1 MEAKGSEAP
10 AGIPV
15 TVIGSGFIGRRMVEM
30 LSAAGHPV
38 TVLSLRDPGA
48 DITRAADRVLIGN
61 AGRRELLLDAI
72 SGSRHLIW
80 CAGGLMPREAEAD
93 PERDRE
99 LTLEPLRTLISLGAE
114 LEGKTLT
121 YISSGG
127 TVYGNPGPDPVD
139 EDHPTD
145 PIGAYGHNKLLAERM
160 LQEQAPAAGLALRI
174 LRCSNVYGPNQPTDR
189 GQGAVAVFADRIDR
203 GLEIEVYGDGTAF
216 RDYVHVDDVVRA
228 TAALWEAQGPDVVN
242 CGSGQAL
249 STNDLIRAIE
259 LSLGRGAKV
268 TSRPDRSFD
277 VEGVV
282 LDITR
287 LKELITYEPVDLA
300 DGLGSALRLGA
311 G

>member
-38 TVLSLRDPGA
+38 TVLSLRDPGVEIA
-48 DITRAADRVLIGN
+48 RAADRMLIGD
-61 AGRRELLLDAI
+61 ASRPELLREAV
-72 SGSRHLIW
+72 SGSRHLVW

-93 PERDRE
+93 PDRDRE
-99 LTLEPLRTLISLGAE
+99 LTLDPLRTLISLGG
-114 LEGKTLT
+114 LERKTLT

-139 EDHPTD
+139 EEHSTD
-145 PIGAYGHNKLLAERM
+145 PVGAYGRNKLLAEGLLR
-160 LQEQAPAAGLALRI
+160 EQAPSAGIALRI

-189 GQGAVAVFADRIDR
+189 GQGAVAVFADRIER
-203 GLEIEVYGDGTAF
+203 GLEVEVYGDGTAF

-228 TAALWEAQGPDVVN
+228 TAGLWDIPGPVVVN
-242 CGSGQAL
+242 CGSGRAL
-249 STNDLIRAIE
+249 STNELIRAIE
-259 LSLGRGAKV
+259 ESLGRVANV
-268 TSRPDRSFD
+268 TSLPGRPFD

-287 LKELITYEPVDLA
+287 LKELVEYEPIDLPA
-300 DGLGSALRLGA
+300 GLSSALRLGA